1 MHVKDT
7 LGSILKLLVKD
18 RYPLK
23 VEVEVN
29 KMIEQINTGV
39 IEEWMWRKI
48 IDKMYDTQDAY
59 QLEQKF
65 LSSICHREE
74 IANLITSEILL
85 GH

>member
-18 RYPLK
+18 RYPFK

-48 IDKMYDTQDAY
+48 IDKMYDPQDAY

-65 LSSICHREE
+65 LSSICQREE

>member
-18 RYPLK
+18 RYPFK

-48 IDKMYDTQDAY
+48 IDKMYDPQDAY

-65 LSSICHREE
+65 LSSRGDCKPD
-74 IANLITSEILL
+74 NF
-85 GH
+85 